1 MSPWVAILVAYVS
14 GSIPFA
20 YLIARFVGK
29 IDLREYGSGNLG
41 ATNVYRA
48 MGLPAA
54 FAVFLLDAAKGALPV
69 LLLPAHGARGGWWS
83 VAYGVAAILGH
94 VRPVFFLWRRGGKGV
109 ATAAGV
115 FLALTL
121 LPAAISTGLWLIVLT
136 ATRYVSVASLAAATA
151 LPIAQLL
158 LRGPHPVFWMSVV
171 TAAFVWLTHR
181 ANIARLRR
189 GKEPKTWGRAKGKDP
204 TRDGIQIAGAT
215 GIR

>member
-1 MSPWVAILVAYVS
+1 MSPWVAVIVAYLA
-14 GSIPFA
+14 GSLPFA
-20 YLIARFVGK
+20 YLVGRTFGG

-48 MGLPAA
+48 LGLPAA

-69 LLLPAHGARGGWWS
+69 LLLPAYGPRGDWWS

-121 LPAAISTGLWLIVLT
+121 LPAAISTGLWLVVLW

-151 LPIAQLL
+151 LPVAQLL
-158 LRGPHPVFWMSVV
+158 LRGPHPVFWMSLVM
-171 TAAFVWLTHR
+171 AAFVWFTHR
-181 ANIARLRR
+181 GNIDRLRR
-189 GKEPKTWGRAKGKDP
+189 GQEPKTWGRGKPVDP
-204 TRDGIQIAGAT
+204 ARDAMQIAGAP
-215 GIR
+215 GVR

>member
-1 MSPWVAILVAYVS
+1 MSPCGRDPAIAYAGGLYPVRLPVAGLVSEA
-14 GSIPFA
+14 SISAGMDRATWAPPTC
-20 YLIARFVGK
+20 IARWASAAA
-29 IDLREYGSGNLG
+29 IRRLSARRRQGSASRCSCCQPTG
-41 ATNVYRA
+41 
-48 MGLPAA
+48 P
-54 FAVFLLDAAKGALPV
+54 D
-69 LLLPAHGARGGWWS
+69 GGWWS

-121 LPAAISTGLWLIVLT
+121 LPAAISTGLWLIVLM

-181 ANIARLRR
+181 A
-189 GKEPKTWGRAKGKDP
+189 EH
-204 TRDGIQIAGAT
+204 
-215 GIR
+215 